1 MGDNET
7 DVASNLI
14 KDNLY
19 GFFIWFEAISSI
31 YDE

>member
-1 MGDNET
+1 MGDKT
-7 DVASNLI
+7 DVASNLV

-19 GFFIWFEAISSI
+19 GFFIWFQAISSI